1 MGSSHQIDYPGL
13 LSQMPEDTIETCR
26 FLAGFDGGAGDS
38 EGGSVP
44 DALETFFCRTG
55 ADSRIDWGFRFPEGA
70 GLPRGYFESVQQRL
84 ELIGRI
90 DRPGMEIPVLREEKA
105 SGGFMLHCPAS
116 EGELLLPYLTR
127 LEHLPE
133 GIALRLIMEVLGFIL
148 PLTSTP
154 RVLSN
159 VELEDFRVH
168 ACDGVLLA
176 VMFCPALAL
185 LREERPLSDY
195 QIARKWTELT
205 ARMLVF
211 IRQKAR
217 NTFEETL
224 PGDSKSF
231 KGLLKDL
238 EAGREKSLVERI
250 HEIIHLMQRELD
262 QLPGVRKR
270 LEFPITPR
278 ELPIGPLADYL
289 RIGFARSHPGKT
301 PSHCENPSPGLCFS
315 PFVIEASSGGEMKD
329 RLGYLL
335 PPEHWFEVSLVD
347 PVNRRLSHPFLKSHH
362 NAVRVRSVYC
372 DEHATVLFGDLSQG
386 LPLPSLLGVFD
397 GVSPDE
403 LLVISGKVHRAMEQF
418 ESAGFNLHLSS
429 PWQVE
434 IHLESVASGV
444 GWEQLLRVELATW
457 PPWEVKLRVEPPAE
471 SFIHGASGISWCF
484 VLKRL
489 SGKFFPALMAWM
501 LDWKR
506 FQDAYRMGNLESEP
520 LNRDGRLDSL
530 FRAAGEHFDTSNPG
544 HRGKFF
550 SLLSEGLGEGKDE

>member
-1 MGSSHQIDYPGL
+1 
-13 LSQMPEDTIETCR
+13 MPQ
-26 FLAGFDGGAGDS
+26 
-38 EGGSVP
+38 V
-44 DALETFFCRTG
+44 LEVFFCRVGT
-55 ADSRIDWGFRFPEGA
+55 DSRIDWGFQFSEGA

-84 ELIGRI
+84 ELLGRTNG
-90 DRPGMEIPVLREEKA
+90 RRLKIPVLCEGK
-105 SGGFMLHCPAS
+105 SGSGFILHCPAS

-127 LEHLPE
+127 LENLPE
-133 GIALRLIMEVLGFIL
+133 GIAIRLMMEVLGFIL

-168 ACDGVLLA
+168 ACDGVRLA

-195 QIARKWTELT
+195 QIARKWTELM
-205 ARMLVF
+205 ARLLAFV
-211 IRQKAR
+211 RRKAK
-217 NTFEETL
+217 NTFAETS

-231 KGLLKDL
+231 RGLLKDL
-238 EAGREKSLVERI
+238 EAGREKSLDERI
-250 HEIIHLMQRELD
+250 HEIIRLMQRELD
-262 QLPGVRKR
+262 QIPDLRKR
-270 LEFPITPR
+270 LEFPMTSL

-289 RIGFARSHPGKT
+289 RIGFARSHPGKI
-301 PSHCENPSPGLCFS
+301 PSLREDSSPGLCFS
-315 PFVIEASSGGEMKD
+315 PFVIEASSGGETRD

-335 PPEHWFEVSLVD
+335 PPEHWFEASLVD

-372 DEHATVLFGDLSQG
+372 DEHSTVLFGDLSRG
-386 LPLPSLLGVFD
+386 LPLPSLLGAFD

-403 LLVISGKVHRAMEQF
+403 LLMVSGKVHRAMEQF
-418 ESAGFNLHLSS
+418 ESAGFNLQLSS

-434 IHLESVASGV
+434 IHLESGSSGV
-444 GWEQLLRVELATW
+444 AWEQLLRVDLASW

-471 SFIHGASGISWCF
+471 SFVDGGSGVSWRF
-484 VLKRL
+484 VLDRL

-506 FQDAYRMGNLESEP
+506 FQLACRSGTIEIEV
-520 LNRDGRLDSL
+520 LNRDDRLDSL
-530 FRAAGEHFDTSNPG
+530 FKAAGEHFDAANPG

-550 SLLSEGLGEGKDE
+550 SLLSEGLEVGNVE